1 MRRFATLLGLGLAL
15 AAPAP
20 LAAHSVGARVSEI
33 PGVVVDLF
41 YADGEIM
48 AFAEAQAFSPADP
61 ANPFANGRADRQG
74 RFAFAPDMPGAWRV
88 EARDHEG
95 HAVAID
101 VQVKASAVAASRWE
115 QPRTWALFASLV
127 LNLLGLLAW
136 LELRARSRAKA
147 GGDVSA
153 PT

>member
-1 MRRFATLLGLGLAL
+1 MRRFAVLLALTL

-61 ANPFANGRADRQG
+61 ANPFSVGRADRQG

-127 LNLLGLLAW
+127 LNLFALLAW
-136 LELRARSRAKA
+136 FEFKDFKRRNR
-147 GGDVSA
+147 GGAA
-153 PT
+153 PSQM